1 MLEVSNLNYASE
13 ATVIFQRLS
22 VIVTD
27 LLLFYAIHTF
37 ARARAPWLPTDHKHS
52 RTTLVS
58 AAQRPAII
66 EPAPGCLSCSLPPF
80 PLLS

>member
-22 VIVTD
+22 VIITD

-37 ARARAPWLPTDHKHS
+37 ARARAPWLPSDHKHS
-52 RTTLVS
+52 RTTLVRHTHTQLCHTQHHYTTT
-58 AAQRPAII
+58 AT
-66 EPAPGCLSCSLPPF
+66 
-80 PLLS
+80 